1 MKRLIILITALLL
14 VCNIASAKP
23 PTSGPDKIIVSG
35 FVIIPPDV
43 NGVAVIYTVP
53 SGYTFIMTDIVA
65 KSGKDYRF
73 FEGAHIP
80 DSTENLKVS
89 VNLEETPI
97 GHPAPLSI
105 HFQSG
110 IPFAA
115 GDVIVKSSNHGK
127 EVTISGYLIPE

>member
-1 MKRLIILITALLL
+1 MKRLIILIIAVLL

-35 FVIIPPDV
+35 FVIIPSG
-43 NGVAVIYTVP
+43 GVAVIYTVP

-65 KSGKDYRF
+65 KEGKAYRF
-73 FEGAHIP
+73 FEGAYIP

-110 IPFAA
+110 IPFAP
-115 GDVIVKSSNHGK
+115 GDVIVKYSGPSGK